1 MVTFLLR
8 VFFLKKFREK
18 ILQKEEEIKRE
29 I

>member
-1 MVTFLLR
+1 MVTSWL
-8 VFFLKKFREK
+8 FFKEEFREK